1 MAILTI
7 SRQYGSDGR
16 EIGRQV
22 GKLLQYAYVDKEQLF
37 RDLEQVGERWSQV
50 ARELDEVTPTL
61 WERYDWQYRGY
72 IALVEAI
79 LFKYAA
85 ADDVVIVG
93 RGGFYL
99 LRQVPFC
106 LKVRLIAP
114 LEVRLQRIMAQENLE
129 RAAARKRLSREDQDR
144 AGYILANYNA
154 NWDDQSLYDLIL
166 NTGDLTDAQAVD
178 ILMSALKDK
187 ESLATPAAREHLADL
202 ALAAQ
207 IKAKVATDSRVSVPT
222 LEVSPQAGTMVVSG
236 VIHSPRELQRV
247 QEIVKITAGSRSVR
261 FDLRHRG

>member
-7 SRQYGSDGR
+7 SREYGSDGR
-16 EIGRQV
+16 EIGGQIAQ
-22 GKLLQYAYVDKEQLF
+22 LMNYDYVDKEKLF
-37 RDLEQVGERWSQV
+37 QDLERVGERWGRL

-61 WERYDWQYRGY
+61 WERYDWQYHGY

-85 ADDVVIVG
+85 ADRVVIVG

-154 NWDDQSLYDLIL
+154 NWDDQSFYDLIL

-178 ILMSALKDK
+178 ILVSALKDK
-187 ESLATPAAREHLADL
+187 EILATPAAREYLADL

-207 IKAKVATDSRVSVPT
+207 IKAKVATDPSVSVPT
-222 LEVSPQAGTMVVSG
+222 LEVSPEAGTMVVSG
-236 VIHSPRELQRV
+236 VIHSPRELRVV
-247 QEIVKITAGSRSVR
+247 QEMVR
-261 FDLRHRG
+261 ECVGEKPIHFAWRHRG